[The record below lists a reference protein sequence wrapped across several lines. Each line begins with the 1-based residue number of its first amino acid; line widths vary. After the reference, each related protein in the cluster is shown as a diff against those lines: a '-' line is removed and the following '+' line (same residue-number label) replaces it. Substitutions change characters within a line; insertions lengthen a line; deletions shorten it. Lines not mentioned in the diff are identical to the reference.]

1 MRFRA
6 QKLIT
11 YVLRSFPLWYL
22 MEFWSA
28 SFLTNSRYEEARVR
42 MGRSH
47 FDSSWYQ
54 YLVQSI
60 GAHPLLLDD
69 GCASIYSLCFAT
81 FTKEA
86 CLRATACCWSSTT
99 NQLQAFEWLVKAF
112 NVTVYQRLL
121 INFLSVC
128 RVYFLIFSTSFLISE
143 MISGKLINVR
153 TSKLH
158 HAGLFPVSKAAMTSR
173 EPMSALFT

>member
-1 MRFRA
+1 MFNG
-6 QKLIT
+6 LFHFGI
-11 YVLRSFPLWYL
+11 W
-22 MEFWSA
+22 WS
-28 SFLTNSRYEEARVR
+28 SGRPVSSLTLNSRYEEAMVR

-60 GAHPLLLDD
+60 GGHPLLLDD

-158 HAGLFPVSKAAMTSR
+158 HPGLFPVSKAAMTSR
-173 EPMSALFT
+173 EPMSALIT